1 MIKLRI
7 AQSEDAD
14 GILSI
19 YTPYVEETNVT
30 FDYDVEEAKVF
41 CQKIDEMLVEFPW
54 VIAEHEGKVIGY
66 SYAKR
71 HRDRVAYN
79 WCAESSIYVHEDYQ
93 GKGLAKLLYEA
104 LLEILNAQNTINV
117 YAGIAQP
124 NEGSTMFHV
133 KMGFTPVGVYKKVGF
148 KNNQWHD
155 VLWVHKILTKHPE
168 KPEKYLPF
176 SNNEVRRKAEEIIA
190 VKQEILNKEQQL

>member
-7 AQSEDAD
+7 ARSEDD
-14 GILSI
+14 EGILSI

-41 CQKIDEMLVEFPW
+41 CQKIDEMLLEFPW
-54 VIAEHEGKVIGY
+54 IIAEDKGKVVGY
-66 SYAKR
+66 AYAKR

-93 GKGLAKLLYEA
+93 GKGVAKLLYEA
-104 LLEILNAQNTINV
+104 LLEILSAQNTINV

-124 NEGSTMFHV
+124 NESSTMFHV

-148 KNNQWHD
+148 KNGQWHD
-155 VLWVHKILTKHPE
+155 VLWVHRILLKHPGTP
-168 KPEKYLPF
+168 KAYIPF
-176 SNNEVRRKAEEIIA
+176 SDKEIRAKAEEIISE
-190 VKQEILNKEQQL
+190 KQAQLNATA

>member
-7 AQSEDAD
+7 ARSDDGE

-41 CQKIDEMLVEFPW
+41 CQKIDDMLLEFPW
-54 VIAEHEGKVIGY
+54 IIAEHEGNVIGY

-79 WCAESSIYVHEDYQ
+79 WCAESAIYVHQDYQ

-104 LLEILNAQNTINV
+104 LLEILEAQNTVNV

-124 NEGSTMFHV
+124 NEGSTMFHI

-155 VLWVHKILTKHPE
+155 VLWVHKTLSKHPE
-168 KPEKYLPF
+168 PPEQYISF
-176 SNNEVRRKAEEIIA
+176 SDAEMLKKAQEIIES
-190 VKQEILNKEQQL
+190 KQKILDKA